1 MIQSYKLLLATST
14 ATLALFSMALAKSV
28 QSATLTNFNTV
39 EVSRM
44 VKNQQPIL
52 VSVASNWQA
61 KLPSVRN
68 KIISTLEAQLK
79 PLAKGNQGYAKVEA
93 LRVEG
98 ANLYVKVLIHH
109 KHEPSKKFGI
119 PQGIPYSLQTWVET
133 RYNPL
138 DSKQASDQ
146 TKLCVRGPSVVGSPN
161 MCATAAQVRQ
171 AINAFL

>member
-28 QSATLTNFNTV
+28 HSATLTNFNTV
-39 EVSRM
+39 GVSRM

-109 KHEPSKKFGI
+109 KHKPSGF
-119 PQGIPYSLQTWVET
+119 GIPYSLQTWVET